1 MYKRQHLPV
10 QSGSNRILKAMNR
23 QHSREDYFKLISNV
37 KKYIPDCAISHDLI
51 CGFPTE
57 TEQDHKETISLMQSV
72 KYSFGYMF
80 KYSERPGTLAARK
93 LKDDVNDKIKKRRLQ
108 EVVDLQQQHSLERT
122 KEFIG
127 KTTEVL
133 IEKESK
139 KSDKEWSGRNPQNT
153 TVVFPKENYNLGDFV
168 SVKIRKCTSA
178 TLKGKAIGYSK
189 NN

>member
-1 MYKRQHLPV
+1 MMFVALEIAVLTSLVIIFLSYLSIPHIYDKSEIRAE
-10 QSGSNRILKAMNR
+10 LKN
-23 QHSREDYFKLISNV
+23 QLLEKFDTNFIISKAV
-37 KKYIPDCAISHDLI
+37 D
-51 CGFPTE
+51 
-57 TEQDHKETISLMQSV
+57 
-72 KYSFGYMF
+72 
-80 KYSERPGTLAARK
+80 
-93 LKDDVNDKIKKRRLQ
+93 DKIKKRRLQ
-108 EVVDLQQQHSLERT
+108 EVVDLQQKHSLVRT

-139 KSDKEWSGRNPQNT
+139 KSNKEWSGRNPQNT
-153 TVVFPKENYNLGDFV
+153 TVVFPKENYNIGDFV